1 MLVETLLYTVL
12 CWGILERAQGIQVAM
27 ATQREA
33 HLSIFQDLGDQFFH
47 CSLFFQNGKRI
58 SAICSNYG
66 VMIDGETY
74 ETLEYLLTS
83 LNTHIRIAMSKANC
97 YFHLR
102 VP

>member
-1 MLVETLLYTVL
+1 MLIETLLYTVL

-33 HLSIFQDLGDQFFH
+33 HLSIFQDLGDQ
-47 CSLFFQNGKRI
+47 FFQNGKRI